1 MNEYLKEL
9 SKMALF
15 KGISEE
21 NLSGMMECLGYGIR
35 KYSKGAYI
43 FLEDEEVKHICI
55 VLEGKVDMV
64 KEDIWGN
71 ETTFMRIRKSEV
83 FGESF
88 ACGTNTKALI
98 TFRVAADAVIMFMPY
113 HRVMHSCSMTC
124 RFHHRLIE
132 NMVSIISEKNQEL
145 MRKLDIISKRTLREK
160 ILAFLSMQ
168 AQVTDSQSFE
178 IDMGRIELA
187 DYLCTDR
194 SALTREL
201 NNMRNEGIIDFN
213 KNRFTIRR
221 N

>member
-1 MNEYLKEL
+1 MKEYMNELAE
-9 SKMALF
+9 MDLF
-15 KGISEE
+15 RGISEE
-21 NLSGMMECLGYGIR
+21 NLAGMMDCLGYGIKKYR
-35 KYSKGAYI
+35 KGEFI
-43 FLEDEEVKHICI
+43 ILEDDDVKNICI
-55 VLEGKVDMV
+55 VIEGKVDMV

-71 ETTFMRIRKSEV
+71 ETTFMRIRKNEV

-88 ACGTNTKALI
+88 ACSTKTKALI
-98 TFRVAADAVIMFMPY
+98 TFRVAADAVIMFLPY

-132 NMVSIISEKNQEL
+132 NMVSIISDKNQEL
-145 MRKLDIISKRTLREK
+145 MKKLDIISKRTLREK

-168 AQVTDSQSFE
+168 AQITGSQSFE

-201 NNMRNEGIIDFN
+201 NNMRNEGLIEFERN
-213 KNRFTIRR
+213 SFTIC
-221 N
+221 